1 MNRLFYPMEEK
12 LRKLQQRT
20 QLLSS
25 RIDDPSAASFQVRL
39 TESRYDQT
47 SPRFIQSLAQKAKFG
62 EEEPKESLRDNAFA
76 FPSSVLQIDT
86 CSGWKMELIRWDS

>member
-39 TESRYDQT
+39 TES
-47 SPRFIQSLAQKAKFG
+47 RFIQSLAQKAKFG

-86 CSGWKMELIRWDS
+86 CSGWKMESTRWDS

>member
-25 RIDDPSAASFQVRL
+25 RIDDPSAASFQVCP
-39 TESRYDQT
+39 TESPFPQT

-62 EEEPKESLRDNAFA
+62 EEEPKESLRDNAFG
-76 FPSSVLQIDT
+76 FLSSVLQIDT
-86 CSGWKMELIRWDS
+86 CSGWRMESIRWD